1 MTRQWPLPGDKG
13 RPLAKKG
20 KGPTVRPKGQ
30 PNRHGDSIRSQGSS
44 MSTKTNFS
52 KKKNKTSRR
61 GFKDS
66 YTSAT
71 NPRLYAQNPLKR
83 HLSFPERTARK
94 GRLRAIAGAPIRR
107 AHPHERRSVH
117 ALEPNDLSNRG
128 NAKNVASVGAS
139 RASRIRRLDA
149 RRQNDTRAS
158 IDSFRRSWRRWLRK
172 RLTSMSTGA
181 RRASRS
187 RSRSRVCIHG
197 WI

>member
-1 MTRQWPLPGDKG
+1 MTRQWSLPGDKD
-13 RPLAKKG
+13 RPLATKG

-107 AHPHERRSVH
+107 AHPHECRSVH
-117 ALEPNDLSNRG
+117 AFEPNDLSNEG
-128 NAKNVASVGAS
+128 NAKKNSRVGRGP
-139 RASRIRRLDA
+139 RASSRIP
-149 RRQNDTRAS
+149 S
-158 IDSFRRSWRRWLRK
+158 S
-172 RLTSMSTGA
+172 
-181 RRASRS
+181 RRASSNRHA
-187 RSRSRVCIHG
+187 RVSPIDSDDHG
-197 WI
+197 ADG